1 MPWKK
6 GQSGNPTGRKPRDK
20 SFKHALS
27 QKVNM
32 DKQVKKL
39 LDLANSKDEAI
50 ALKAILA
57 ISDRLDGTPIQSLR
71 AHVTDLPKIVVLG
84 RDEALPEGVEEQ
96 AADPT
101 KDYDAGIPDGD
112 LNVRAVGHTVEKTV

>member
-1 MPWKK
+1 MPFKK
-6 GQSGNPTGRKPRDK
+6 GQSGNPAGRKPRDK

-32 DKQVKKL
+32 DKQVKRL
-39 LDLANSKDEAI
+39 LDLAESKDEAI

-71 AHVTDLPKIVVLG
+71 AHITELPRIVVLG
-84 RDEALPEGVEEQ
+84 KDEPLPEGVEDTV
-96 AADPT
+96 DPT
-101 KDYDAGIPDGD
+101 KDYDVALSDGD
-112 LNVRAVGHTVEKTV
+112 LNLQRVGHTAEKTV